1 MTIFHRVRTIL
12 LGGCLVL
19 ASVGCKSTYQTSP
32 QAAQGSSTQG
42 GSPTPVLT
50 STPVTTSSPIASA
63 TPTDSA
69 TASRTPTESATP
81 TGTAGG
87 TPFLTPTGTSTLT
100 VIQPPPTVTS
110 TPTQATAS
118 SSPSP
123 VPTGTLT
130 TGATGFPSPNATNPW
145 TAMGSATP
153 TGTPS
158 DTPAAT
164 ATPTPSAT
172 ATPSPTPASTSTFTS
187 TATVALFHWVEATAA
202 SPMGARMF
210 AGDLVYNNRMWIIA
224 GGSPCVQEGLF
235 KSDVWSSNN
244 GAAWTKATAAAAFG
258 IREAMGCVVFNPTTG
273 SGTDGRM
280 WLIGGDDFQY
290 LYNDVWSST
299 DGAAWTRATAAAPFT
314 GRDHFGCVAFNGRMW
329 VIGGDEN
336 FGLNAKSDVWSSADG
351 VNWTL
356 EGNLPGPRAAFGCVV
371 FNGAIWV
378 VGGHNGATSPNSSYY
393 STDGSHWSE
402 AVPNTGGPGSPGGW
416 QRSYASARVFNGK
429 IWLVNG
435 TYAYDWDRTSACD
448 NDLWVS
454 SDGFNWTLQSPSLP
468 FMPRFASESFVYNN
482 SFWMVE
488 GAWYSSYG
496 QSWAGPTGVVTTM
509 TGADYLKD
517 IWHTQ

>member
-1 MTIFHRVRTIL
+1 MTFFRGVQTIL
-12 LGGCLVL
+12 LGGCLIL

-32 QAAQGSSTQG
+32 QSAQGSSAQG
-42 GSPTPVLT
+42 GSPTPSAPATSAPPTPALT
-50 STPVTTSSPIASA
+50 PTPVTTPNQTVSP
-63 TPTDSA
+63 TPTDSS
-69 TASRTPTESATP
+69 TASPSQTP
-81 TGTAGG
+81 
-87 TPFLTPTGTSTLT
+87 TPFLTPTCTSTLT
-100 VIQPPPTVTS
+100 LILPSYTPSSTQPA
-110 TPTQATAS
+110 AT
-118 SSPSP
+118 SSP
-123 VPTGTLT
+123 TTTLA
-130 TGATGFPSPNATNPW
+130 ATGFPSPNATNPW
-145 TAMGSATP
+145 MSMGT
-153 TGTPS
+153 
-158 DTPAAT
+158 AT
-164 ATPTPSAT
+164 ATPTPTDTPSAT
-172 ATPSPTPASTSTFTS
+172 LTSTPSSTATSSPTPVATSTSTPTS
-187 TATVALFHWVEATAA
+187 TVAPFHWVEATAA

-210 AGDLVYNNRMWIIA
+210 SGDLVFNNRMWIIA

-235 KSDVWSSNN
+235 KSDVWSSTN
-244 GAAWTKATAAAAFG
+244 GAAWTRASAAAAFG
-258 IREAMGCVVFNPTTG
+258 IREAMGCVVFNPATG